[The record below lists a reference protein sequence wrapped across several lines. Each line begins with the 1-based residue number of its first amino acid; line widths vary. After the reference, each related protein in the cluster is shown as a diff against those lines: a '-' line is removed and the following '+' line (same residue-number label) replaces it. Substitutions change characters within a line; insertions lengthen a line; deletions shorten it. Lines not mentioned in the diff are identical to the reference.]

1 MSQAEKD
8 SRKMLMYSFQGGPYT
23 DEQVIHLR
31 DKKKK
36 TGKFSAEHSHFT
48 LQVSVILNP
57 GICYNLQLV
66 SFLTDIHSTFPSTG
80 TIKKS
85 SECAGAG

>member
-36 TGKFSAEHSHFT
+36 RLGNSVLNTPTLPYRFLLYSTQASATTYNWFHF
-48 LQVSVILNP
+48 
-57 GICYNLQLV
+57 
-66 SFLTDIHSTFPSTG
+66 
-80 TIKKS
+80 
-85 SECAGAG
+85 